1 MTQMRETLRF
11 MSSNRLDAKE
21 DDTVQ
26 TPDALMQQVA
36 LGHEAA
42 FELLYDAM
50 ASRVFGLV
58 LRVLRDNA
66 QSEEVTQEVFVEAW
80 QHARRFDPVRGSA
93 ASWLLTIA
101 HRRAVDRVRSS
112 QASQDRDLRIGIKE
126 FQDSY
131 DDVEENAILHDEAL
145 RAVQALQRLNQ
156 AQREAIH
163 LAYFGGYTHTEV
175 AELLKIPV
183 GTAKTRIRDGMN
195 KLRELMGVA

>member
-80 QHARRFDPVRGSA
+80 QHARRFDPVRGGLCFLAFDHCPSPGGG
-93 ASWLLTIA
+93 SGPIEPSEPGSGLA
-101 HRRAVDRVRSS
+101 HWNQGIPGQLRRCRRKRHPAR
-112 QASQDRDLRIGIKE
+112 
-126 FQDSY
+126 
-131 DDVEENAILHDEAL
+131 
-145 RAVQALQRLNQ
+145 
-156 AQREAIH
+156 
-163 LAYFGGYTHTEV
+163 
-175 AELLKIPV
+175 
-183 GTAKTRIRDGMN
+183 
-195 KLRELMGVA
+195 